1 MASRPCQIPAGF
13 RGAGWLRIE
22 CQGVGM
28 SGTSDIA
35 GPGTRHRVGRI
46 TAIEASGCGG
56 ISGAGLVN
64 PCSDLNP
71 GFGSGLGLGPGSG
84 IRLNRSLSLSLSL
97 SLNLNL
103 NLNLNLSR
111 SFMLSFCFNNGDRRT
126 WDARCLAVRFGPWR
140 ARAVGLGRGPCDPA
154 GARRPA
160 GDGEANCLA
169 PPPYLAGRRWWCWR
183 SRGRGA
189 RAGPRDRK
197 RYWTWRAGFRFA
209 CAKHGP
215 AIMPVA
221 VAKRL
226 AV

>member
-1 MASRPCQIPAGF
+1 MASRPCQIPTGLRGCGVAGL
-13 RGAGWLRIE
+13 RCGGAGWLRIGDW
-22 CQGVGM
+22 GVGM
-28 SGTSDIA
+28 SESGDIA

-97 SLNLNL
+97 NL

-140 ARAVGLGRGPCDPA
+140 ARAVGLGRGPCDPV
-154 GARRPA
+154 G
-160 GDGEANCLA
+160 
-169 PPPYLAGRRWWCWR
+169 
-183 SRGRGA
+183 SR
-189 RAGPRDRK
+189 
-197 RYWTWRAGFRFA
+197 
-209 CAKHGP
+209 
-215 AIMPVA
+215 
-221 VAKRL
+221 
-226 AV
+226 